1 MAKFFWV
8 FQKDNQF
15 ERERDYPVA
24 GGHKGHVC
32 AVDPEC
38 NRHQN
43 VRTRVKEIRKGDF
56 ILHGNSG
63 SCGGCKIRAISI
75 ALDEYNEQTGREHYG
90 GHALSW
96 QVPCDYVELD
106 KPLSYNSRSI
116 KNYLMSRMKK
126 IVGDP
131 FNRCGTGNPGY
142 CFCLDKET
150 AAFFIN
156 EISKN
161 NPAIA
166 SWQELHEALKA

>member
-1 MAKFFWV
+1 M
-8 FQKDNQF
+8 Q
-15 ERERDYPVA
+15 
-24 GGHKGHVC
+24 
-32 AVDPEC
+32 
-38 NRHQN
+38 
-43 VRTRVKEIRKGDF
+43 DF
-56 ILHGNSG
+56 ILHGNNG

-106 KPLSYNSRSI
+106 NPLSYNSRSI
-116 KNYLMSRMKK
+116 KNYLMSRVKK